1 MHVANRVL
9 ACILQTLG
17 MLENFGKVVAT
28 QQHESMVVNT
38 TSNGMFVRY
47 NKHSICVTT
56 CE

>member
-28 QQHESMVVNT
+28 QQHESIVVNT
-38 TSNGMFVRY
+38 TSNGVFVR
-47 NKHSICVTT
+47 
-56 CE
+56 